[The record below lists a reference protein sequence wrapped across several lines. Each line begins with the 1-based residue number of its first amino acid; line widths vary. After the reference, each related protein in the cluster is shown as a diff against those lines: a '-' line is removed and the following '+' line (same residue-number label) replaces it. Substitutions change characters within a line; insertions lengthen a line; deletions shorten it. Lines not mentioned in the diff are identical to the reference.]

1 MHSPKLWLEQLS
13 QLCRYRPC
21 YFESILSQIPEG
33 YVRVP
38 VGRGI
43 MVLRPSFKAGPL
55 AWMAGQV
62 NVELTKARVSK
73 SLAY

>member
-1 MHSPKLWLEQLS
+1 VK
-13 QLCRYRPC
+13 
-21 YFESILSQIPEG
+21 
-33 YVRVP
+33 VP

-55 AWMAGQV
+55 AWMAGQM